1 MPFGASVGVKDP
13 ASVVVRKEV
22 TFEKMLVFSGFP
34 ETNSVH
40 TNREFA
46 VSLGLPD
53 AVAQGLHTYA
63 FMLEWLVQYFG
74 EDWFA
79 GGKLGV
85 SFLSV
90 VVPGDVVTVRS
101 EVTSTDPASDGT
113 QVTLDIWCE
122 NERGQKVA
130 AGTASALVHD

>member
-1 MPFGASVGVKDP
+1 MSTGEHVAVKDP
-13 ASVVVRKEV
+13 ASVAIRKEV
-22 TFEKMLVFSGFP
+22 TFDKMLVFSGFP

-63 FMLEWLVQYFG
+63 FMLEWLVRYFG
-74 EDWFA
+74 EDWFQ

-90 VVPGDVVTVRS
+90 VVPGDVVTVKS
-101 EVTSTDPASDGT
+101 EITSTDATPEGT
-113 QVTLDIWCE
+113 QVALDIWCE

-130 AGTASALVHD
+130 AGTASALVRN